1 VGRLAGLP
9 RDVVQRAWEI
19 LALLESGHHVAG
31 IAPPPAPDA
40 QQLALF
46 AAGEHPV
53 VKELRDLDPET
64 LTPIEALT
72 RLAELKKRAEDR

>member
-1 VGRLAGLP
+1 M
-9 RDVVQRAWEI
+9 
-19 LALLESGHHVAG
+19 AG

-53 VKELRDLDPET
+53 VKELQDLDPET